1 MNNKKLRLIICF
13 LFFLRGSLIAQPIA
27 DFTALV
33 RSGCSP
39 LSVQFSDLS
48 SGNPTSFSWSF
59 GNGNISTFQNPSA
72 IYVVPGTYT
81 VSLTVSNASGSDVET
96 KTAYITV
103 FSSPIVDFST
113 TVTGG
118 CVPLST
124 PFSNNTIIGSA
135 PIKTWLWD
143 FGDGSIG
150 STQSPTRVYTTGG
163 AKTVSLTATDSNG
176 CFSTVTK
183 NAFINPTQSHT
194 VDFTVSNPIV
204 CNGPNNQTF
213 VPTVNPPS
221 TNYTYEWTTTNGLT
235 STAIS
240 PSFNFTNPGV
250 YGVSLK
256 VSAPSG
262 CAAFANKGSAVY
274 IVNTQANFD
283 LPNPPFCS
291 GQEFLFK
298 NKTIPDTSAA
308 TFKWTIN
315 NVNLTID
322 KDRVSNLNA
331 GNQSIKLVTEI
342 RGCKDSITKTINV
355 NTKPTSSFNK
365 QPNSICFVPV
375 DVIFNSTSIGSGLTY
390 KWNFGNGDSSI
401 SSIDTTRFTMLT
413 SHNVKLV
420 VTDANGC
427 SDSSEQ
433 LLNVNSP
440 QALVNG
446 LNNKEGCK
454 PYQTVFSISNPSIF
468 NSLQWEYN
476 GITISTASSFNYTF
490 NNVGRHVV
498 KLTAITAAGC
508 RSEVFDTIWV
518 GDTVAFDFVADKFNG
533 CYSQIN
539 PVTFTLTEN
548 SGFPNLI
555 YSWYWK
561 NGSADVRNPVVNFT
575 DTGLYNIRAKIVYN
589 GCSSELEKINYINIL
604 PALARVVNPIVGCS
618 RDTISFDATTSLGA
632 NRFLWFFGDGDT
644 SNKVVSKHFYNTTG
658 NYQVRLIAFDTLTS
672 CRDTAELALLIPD
685 LPGLSYTVSDTI
697 GCSPLSITLNNTTL
711 LGTFAAAITNTDWTF
726 TSGEITS
733 GFGVTDTLY
742 TYGWKGL
749 TMTIT
754 DARGCVFSLF
764 KDSVVQVSGAN
775 TRVLFDKYTGCT
787 PLAIT
792 SYDSSIS
799 DYPIIRRKWLW
810 TSSDSTITD
819 TINNA
824 SFVYIKPQNVQ
835 ADGYQVSLI
844 ITDSLGCEFSGT
856 QKIVP
861 SSPIAE
867 IIVTKNVTCG
877 STQLINAANT
887 DVSKVFSPAN
897 YSWKQGSSTYNGSI
911 YNTTFNLADSSY
923 LFELT
928 VVDSNG
934 CTANADTLIKISNKK
949 TVLAFYANPRIRA
962 CYFPIVPIQLFDT
975 SLVGSSGIKSRNW
988 TFASN
993 TSNQLSP
1000 VFTINKPGKY
1010 DVSLTVTDSAGCID
1024 SLKIKDYLDLGG
1036 PMGSYSYSPNKGC
1049 LPHTVRFQVSSPN
1062 ARYHI
1067 WDLGNGLVDTMKVLD
1082 KQYTYND
1089 AGIYYPRLTLYDS
1102 SGLCGYS
1109 FDALDSIIVFDKPNP
1124 DFVTDTT
1131 KICFN
1136 TELTFENLTPN
1147 KPAIVNW
1154 KWIFN
1159 NEEVSG
1165 EGPIIKKFTQAGK
1178 YDISLIAIDSNGCS
1192 DTITKSDTLTVYN
1205 DVVAP
1210 NIPSVYRATVI
1221 DNSSNL
1227 FVFNPSKEEDFYSYR
1242 IFYNYLSASPQ
1253 SFVDVLSVADTFY
1266 LETGINTLLNPY
1278 SYAIS
1283 AMDICKNRSAVSPTH
1298 TTVELKAW
1306 PIDNAIKIS
1315 WTPYKGFGSIKRY
1328 EIWRNNPDSGS
1339 AFYQIK
1345 DVSAGTLQYIDTSI
1359 SCFTNY
1365 YYRIKTV
1372 AMDADTSKYSWSDTS
1387 GATPV
1392 YVSSLPGTKIVRV
1405 TVLNDKQVLL
1415 QWAKISYEVSFKYL
1429 IFRMRDDETSA
1440 TFYKEVSDSFMIDEN
1455 VLVDEHSYSYFV
1467 YLKDACGG
1475 ISLIS
1480 NEAKTILLTVDLV
1493 RNDRGLYDPIIYY
1506 TKYREWVNG
1515 VNNYDVL
1522 FYYDSLG
1529 LYSKVSSN
1537 SSFDTTFIHQYLT
1550 LPQRNYC
1557 YSVIANEFNGNKA
1570 TSQSNITCVGT
1581 EPRVYVPNVFTING
1595 DGINDRLVVGGL
1607 FIENYKI
1614 NIFDR
1619 WGNNVF
1625 ESNNRDLSWDGN
1637 LDGKPMPSGVYV
1649 YLIEVTGRSK
1659 QRVEVTGTVTLIR

>member
-1 MNNKKLRLIICF
+1 MGGTL
-13 LFFLRGSLIAQPIA
+13 GAQPIA
-27 DFTALV
+27 DFSASV

-72 IYVVPGTYT
+72 IYIVPGTYN
-81 VSLTVSNASGSDVET
+81 VSLTVSNASGNDVET
-96 KTAYITV
+96 KSAYITV
-103 FSSPIVDFST
+103 FTSPIVDFST

-124 PFSNNTIIGSA
+124 PLSNNTIIGSA
-135 PIKTWLWD
+135 PITVWLWD
-143 FGDGSIG
+143 FGDGIIG
-150 STQSPTRVYTTGG
+150 STQSPTHVYTTGG
-163 AKTVSLTATDSNG
+163 AKTVSLTATDANG
-176 CFSTVTK
+176 CFSTITK
-183 NAFINPTQSHT
+183 NGFINPTQSHT
-194 VDFTVSNPIV
+194 VDFNVSNPIV
-204 CNGPNNQTF
+204 CKGPINQTF
-213 VPTVNPPS
+213 TPTVNPS
-221 TNYTYEWTTTNGLT
+221 NASYTYEWSTSNGLT
-235 STAIS
+235 SSAIS

-250 YGVSLK
+250 FGVFLK

-262 CAAFANKGSAVY
+262 CAAFASKSSAVY

-283 LPNPPFCS
+283 LPTPPFCS
-291 GQEFLFK
+291 GQQYLFK
-298 NKTIPDTSAA
+298 NKSTPDTSIA

-315 NVNLTID
+315 SGNVITD
-322 KDRVSNLNA
+322 KDLASILNV
-331 GNQSIKLVTEI
+331 GTHSIKLVTAI
-342 RGCKDSITKTINV
+342 RGCIDSVSKTINV
-355 NTKPTSSFNK
+355 SAKPIASFTK
-365 QPNSICFVPV
+365 QPASICFVPV
-375 DVIFNSTSIGSGLTY
+375 DVVFNSTSVGSGLSY
-390 KWNFGNGDSSI
+390 KWNFGNGDSSLLP
-401 SSIDTTRFTMLT
+401 IDSTTYTIL
-413 SHNVKLV
+413 SNHYVKLL

-433 LLNVNSP
+433 LINVSTP
-440 QALVNG
+440 QVLVNG
-446 LNNKEGCK
+446 LNAKKGCK
-454 PYQTVFSISNPSIF
+454 PYQSLFSISNPSIF
-468 NSLQWEYN
+468 TSFIWEFN
-476 GITISTASSFNYTF
+476 GVTIGTTSSFNYTF
-490 NNVGRHVV
+490 NNVGRHIV
-498 KLTAITAAGC
+498 KLIAITAAGC

-518 GDTVAFDFVADKFNG
+518 GDTIAFNFVADKFNG

-548 SGFPNLI
+548 SGVPNLV
-555 YSWYWK
+555 YDWSWK
-561 NGSADVRNPVVNFT
+561 NGTAAIKNPIINFI
-575 DTGLYNIRAKIVYN
+575 DTGSYNIKAKIIYN

-604 PALARVVNPIVGCS
+604 PALARMQNPTVGCS
-618 RDTISFDATTSLGA
+618 RDTLTFDATSSAGA
-632 NRFLWFFGDGDT
+632 NRYLWLFGDGDT
-644 SNKVVSKHFYNTTG
+644 SNTIVSKHFYNTTG
-658 NYQVRLIAFDTLTS
+658 NYQVKLIALDTLTN
-672 CRDTAELALLIPD
+672 CRDTAEYTLLVPD
-685 LPGLSYTVSDTI
+685 LPGISYTVSDTI
-697 GCSPLSITLNNTTL
+697 GCSPLIIGLNNTTT
-711 LGTFAAAITNTDWTF
+711 LGTFAAAITTTNWSF
-726 TSGEITS
+726 NSGETTS
-733 GFGVTDTLY
+733 GFSVLDTLY
-742 TYGWKGL
+742 NYGWRGL

-764 KDSVVQVSGAN
+764 KDSVVHVSGAN
-775 TRVLFDKYTGCT
+775 MRVVFDKYTGCT
-787 PLAIT
+787 PLALT
-792 SYDSSIS
+792 SYDSSTS
-799 DYPIIRRKWLW
+799 DYPIVKRKWLW
-810 TSSDSTITD
+810 TSTDSTITN

-824 SFVYIKPQNVQ
+824 SYVFSNPQNVQ
-835 ADGYQVSLI
+835 ADGYQVALI
-844 ITDSLGCEFSGT
+844 ITDSLGCEFT
-856 QKIVP
+856 ATKKIVP
-861 SSPIAE
+861 SSPIAD
-867 IIVTKNVTCG
+867 ISLTKNITCG
-877 STQLINAANT
+877 STQIISAANT
-887 DVSKVFSPAN
+887 DGSKVFSPAN
-897 YSWKQGSSTYNGSI
+897 YSWKQGSSTYNGSV

-934 CTANADTLIKISNKK
+934 CTAIADTLIKISNKK
-949 TVLAFYANPRIRA
+949 TILAFYANPSVRA

-975 SLVGSSGIKSRNW
+975 SAVGSSGIKSRYW

-993 TSNQLSP
+993 TSTQLSP
-1000 VFTINKPGKY
+1000 IFTISKPGKY
-1010 DVSLTVTDSAGCID
+1010 DVSLTVTDSSGCID

-1036 PMGSYSYSPNKGC
+1036 PMGSYTYSPNKGC
-1049 LPHTVRFQVSSPN
+1049 SPHKVRFQVSSPN

-1067 WDLGNGLVDTMKVLD
+1067 WDFGNGLVDTMKVLD
-1082 KQYTYND
+1082 EQYTYND
-1089 AGIYYPRLTLYDS
+1089 AGTYYPRLTLYDS

-1109 FDALDSIIVFDKPNP
+1109 FDAVDSIIVFDKPEP
-1124 DFVTDTT
+1124 DFVSDTT

-1136 TELTFENLTPN
+1136 TELTFENITPN
-1147 KPAIVNW
+1147 KPGIVNW

-1178 YDISLIAIDSNGCS
+1178 YDITLIAIDSNGCS

-1210 NIPSVYRATVI
+1210 NIPSVHRATVI
-1221 DNSSNL
+1221 DNSTNL
-1227 FVFNPSKEEDFYSYR
+1227 FVFNPSKEEDFLSYR
-1242 IFYNYLSASPQ
+1242 IFYNYLGASPQ
-1253 SFVDVLSVADTFY
+1253 SFVDVLAVADTFHV
-1266 LETGINTLLNPY
+1266 ETGINTLLNPY

-1283 AMDICKNRSAVSPTH
+1283 AMDVCKNRSAVSPTH

-1306 PIDNAIKIS
+1306 PIDNAIKLS
-1315 WTPYKGFGSIKRY
+1315 WSSYKGFGSVKRY
-1328 EIWRNNPDSGS
+1328 EIWRNNPDSGT

-1359 SCFTNY
+1359 SCFINY

-1387 GATPV
+1387 GATPL
-1392 YVSSLPGTKIVRV
+1392 YVSSLPGTKIVSV
-1405 TVLNDKQVLL
+1405 SVVNDKQVLL
-1415 QWAKISYEVSFKYL
+1415 QWAKKSYEVSFKYL

-1440 TFYKEVSDSFMIDEN
+1440 TFYKEVSDTFMIDEN

-1475 ISLIS
+1475 ISLLS

-1493 RNDRGLYDPIIYY
+1493 RNDRLLYDPIVYY
-1506 TKYREWVNG
+1506 TKYREWING

-1529 LYSKVSSN
+1529 VYSKVATN
-1537 SSFDTTFIHQYLT
+1537 SAIDTTFIHQYLT

-1557 YSVIANEFNGNKA
+1557 YSVIANELDGNNA
-1570 TSQSNITCVGT
+1570 ISQSNITCVGT
-1581 EPRVYVPNVFTING
+1581 GPRVYVPNVFTING
-1595 DGINDRLVVGGL
+1595 DGINERLVVGGL

-1625 ESNNRDLSWDGN
+1625 ESNNRDVSWDGN
-1637 LDGKPMPSGVYV
+1637 FDGKPMPSGVYV

>member
-1 MNNKKLRLIICF
+1 MNNKKLRLITCF
-13 LFFLRGSLIAQPIA
+13 LFFLCGSLTAQPVA

-72 IYVVPGTYT
+72 IYIVPGTYT
-81 VSLTVSNASGSDVET
+81 VSLTVSNASGSDVEI
-96 KTAYITV
+96 KSAYITV
-103 FSSPIVDFST
+103 FTSPFVDFST
-113 TVTGG
+113 TITGG

-135 PIKTWLWD
+135 LITVWLWD

-150 STQSPTRVYTTGG
+150 STPSPTHVYTTGG
-163 AKTVSLTATDSNG
+163 AKTVSLTATDANG

-183 NAFINPTQSHT
+183 NALINPTQSHT
-194 VDFTVSNPIV
+194 ADFTVSNPIV
-204 CNGPNNQTF
+204 CKGPNNQTF
-213 VPTVNPPS
+213 IPAVNPPNTS
-221 TNYTYEWTTTNGLT
+221 YTYEWTTSNGLT

-240 PSFNFTNPGV
+240 PAFNFTNPGV
-250 YGVSLK
+250 YGVNLK

-262 CAAFANKGSAVY
+262 CAAFANKSNAVY
-274 IVNTQANFD
+274 IVNTQVNFD

-291 GQEFLFK
+291 GQQYLFK
-298 NKTIPDTSAA
+298 NQSLPDTSVA

-315 NVNLTID
+315 NGNVTND
-322 KDRVSNLNA
+322 KDLASILNS
-331 GNQSIKLVTEI
+331 GNQSVKLVTEI
-342 RGCKDSITKTINV
+342 RGCKDSITKIINI
-355 NTKPTSSFNK
+355 NTKPVASFTK
-365 QPNSICFVPV
+365 QPTSICFVPV
-375 DVIFNSTSIGSGLTY
+375 DVAFNSTSIGSALSY
-390 KWNFGNGDSSI
+390 NWNFGNGDSSLA
-401 SSIDTTRFTMLT
+401 SIDTTRYTMLT
-413 SHNVKLV
+413 SHNIKLV
-420 VTDANGC
+420 VTDTNGC

-433 LLNVNSP
+433 LINVSSP

-446 LNNKEGCK
+446 LNTKEGCK
-454 PYQTVFSISNPSIF
+454 PYQTVFSISNPGVF
-468 NSLQWEYN
+468 TSLQWEFN
-476 GITISTASSFNYTF
+476 GVTIGTASSFNYTF

-518 GDTVAFDFVADKFNG
+518 GDTITFDFVADKFNG

-548 SGFPNLI
+548 SGVPDLT

-561 NGSADVRNPVVNFT
+561 NGSVDEKNPVVNFT

-589 GCSSELEKINYINIL
+589 GCSSELEKIAYINIL
-604 PALARVVNPIVGCS
+604 PALSRMLNPVVGCS
-618 RDTISFDATTSLGA
+618 RDTITFDATSSAGA
-632 NRFLWFFGDGDT
+632 NRFLWLFGDGDT
-644 SNKVVSKHFYNTTG
+644 SNVSVSKHYYDTTG
-658 NYQVRLIAFDTLTS
+658 IYEVKLITLDTLTNCIDS
-672 CRDTAELALLIPD
+672 AQLTLLVPD
-685 LPGLSYTVSDTI
+685 LPNINFTVSDTI
-697 GCSPLSITLNNTTL
+697 GCSPLSITLSNITV
-711 LGTFAAAITNTDWTF
+711 LGTFAAAITNTDWAF

-733 GFGVTDTLY
+733 GLSVTDTLY

-775 TRVLFDKYTGCT
+775 TRVVFDKYTGCT
-787 PLAIT
+787 PLALT
-792 SYDSSIS
+792 SYDSSLS

-810 TSSDSTITD
+810 TSTDSTMTD
-819 TINNA
+819 TLKNA
-824 SFVYIKPQNVQ
+824 SFVFTKPQNIQ

-844 ITDSLGCEFSGT
+844 ITDSLGCEFIAT

-861 SSPIAE
+861 SNPIAE
-867 IIVTKNVTCG
+867 IDVTKNLTCG

-887 DVSKVFSPAN
+887 DGSLVFSPAI

-934 CTANADTLIKISNKK
+934 CTANVDTLIKISNKK
-949 TVLAFYANPRIRA
+949 SVLAFYANPRIRA

-975 SLVGSSGIKSRNW
+975 SAVGSSGIKSRYW

-993 TSNQLSP
+993 TSTQLSP
-1000 VFTINKPGKY
+1000 IFTINKPGKY

-1036 PMGSYSYSPNKGC
+1036 PMGSYTYSPNNGC
-1049 LPHTVRFQVSSPN
+1049 TPHTVSFQVSSPN

-1067 WDLGNGLVDTMKVLD
+1067 WDLGNGLVDTMKVLVES
-1082 KQYTYND
+1082 YTYND
-1089 AGIYYPRLTLYDS
+1089 AGTYYPKLTLYDS

-1109 FDALDSIIVFDKPNP
+1109 FDAIDSIIVFDKPEP
-1124 DFVTDTT
+1124 DFVSDTT

-1159 NEEVSG
+1159 NEEVFG
-1165 EGPIIKKFTQAGK
+1165 EGPIIKKFTKAGK
-1178 YDISLIAIDSNGCS
+1178 YDITLIAIDSNGCS
-1192 DTITKSDTLTVYN
+1192 DTITKSDTLNVYN
-1205 DVVAP
+1205 DDVAP
-1210 NIPSVYRATVI
+1210 NIPSVHRATVI

-1227 FVFNPSKEEDFYSYR
+1227 FLFNPSKEEDFYSYR
-1242 IFYNYLSASPQ
+1242 IFYNYLSTSPQ
-1253 SFVDVLSVADTFY
+1253 SFIDVLAVTDTFY

-1283 AMDICKNRSAVSPTH
+1283 AIDICKNRSAVSPTH
-1298 TTVELKAW
+1298 TTVELKAS
-1306 PIDNAIKIS
+1306 PIDNAIKLS

-1339 AFYQIK
+1339 AFYPIK
-1345 DVSAGTLQYIDTSI
+1345 DVSSGTLQYNDTSI

-1392 YVSSLPGTKIVRV
+1392 YVNSLPGTKIVRV
-1405 TVLNDKQVLL
+1405 TVVNDKQVLL
-1415 QWAKISYEVSFKYL
+1415 QWAKKSYEVSFKYL
-1429 IFRMRDDETSA
+1429 IFRMRDDESSA
-1440 TFYKEVSDSFMIDEN
+1440 TFYKEVSDTFMIDEN

-1475 ISLIS
+1475 ISLLS
-1480 NEAKTILLTVDLV
+1480 NEAKTILLTVDLA

-1529 LYSKVSSN
+1529 VYSKVSTN
-1537 SSFDTTFIHQYLT
+1537 SAADTTFIHQYLT
-1550 LPQRNYC
+1550 LSQRNYC
-1557 YSVIANEFNGNKA
+1557 YSVIANELNGNNA

-1595 DGINDRLVVGGL
+1595 DAINDKLVVGGL
-1607 FIENYKI
+1607 FIESFNMK
-1614 NIFDR
+1614 IFDR
-1619 WGNNVF
+1619 WGTLVSEGSDRNNA
-1625 ESNNRDLSWDGN
+1625 WDGN
-1637 LDGKPMPSGVYV
+1637 FDGKPMPSGVYV